1 MCVRTRGWSPFYLAS
16 KRLQLGAKTSVFR
29 LVAWVLYIRRR
40 VLDLRTI
47 LLKVLI
53 VYDSVSVNKNTE
65 KVAEAVRDVL
75 KAKGIE
81 VQNSYVEDADAP
93 TVKNYDTLVVG
104 SPTHAWMET
113 PLIKKFLD
121 SLKSES
127 FAGKKAAAFDTR
139 IKSRLSGSAVDG
151 IEKRLKQLG
160 FKIVVPGMAT
170 YVEGKEPNPVLID
183 GELDKAKKFADE
195 LVKALQ

>member
-1 MCVRTRGWSPFYLAS
+1 MI
-16 KRLQLGAKTSVFR
+16 
-29 LVAWVLYIRRR
+29 LV
-40 VLDLRTI
+40 
-47 LLKVLI
+47 KVLI

-65 KVAEAVRDVL
+65 KVAEAIRDVL
-75 KAKGIE
+75 KAKGVE
-81 VQNSYVEDADAP
+81 VQSSYVEDVDAS
-93 TVKNYDTLVVG
+93 TVKDYDCLIVG
-104 SPTHAWMET
+104 SPTHGWMET
-113 PLIKKFLD
+113 PLVKKFLD

-151 IEKRLKQLG
+151 IEKRLKKLDFQIAVRGLA
-160 FKIVVPGMAT
+160 M
-170 YVEGKEPNPVLID
+170 YVEGKEPNPVLVD

>member
-1 MCVRTRGWSPFYLAS
+1 
-16 KRLQLGAKTSVFR
+16 
-29 LVAWVLYIRRR
+29 
-40 VLDLRTI
+40 
-47 LLKVLI
+47 
-53 VYDSVSVNKNTE
+53 VNKNTE
-65 KVAEAVRDVL
+65 KVAEAIKDGL
-75 KAKGIE
+75 KTKGLV
-81 VQNSYVEDADAP
+81 VQSLFVEDADASA
-93 TVKNYDTLVVG
+93 VKDYDCLVVG
-104 SPTHAWMET
+104 SPTHAWKET

-127 FAGKKAAAFDTR
+127 LAGKKAAAFDTR

-160 FKIVVPGMAT
+160 FKIVVSGLAT